1 MKNMFAKVSF
11 HHFVCLLGMS
21 LMLCFTVNA
30 SAQHQVEYAYDAAGN
45 RIGRVVT
52 TLRLAVT
59 PPTRVSQ
66 QQVDT
71 VPPSVVPA
79 GELSVKIWPN
89 PTKGIIRL
97 QVSGRRD
104 DSPFGLR
111 LYSSSGILLKESEE
125 TADIIEI
132 DLSGYSAAT
141 YLLRF
146 SCQGETKVVKIIK
159 E

>member
-1 MKNMFAKVSF
+1 MFAKFSSQHIF
-11 HHFVCLLGMS
+11 ILLTIIV
-21 LMLCFTVNA
+21 LLCCTNAA

-45 RIGRVVT
+45 RIGRVAT
-52 TLRLAVT
+52 TLRLAAE
-59 PPTRVSQ
+59 PPARIRQ
-66 QQVDT
+66 QPVDT

-79 GELSVKIWPN
+79 GELSVKVWPN
-89 PTKGIIRL
+89 PTKGLVHL
-97 QVSGRRD
+97 QVSGRREE
-104 DSPFGLR
+104 SKVALR
-111 LYSSSGILLKESEE
+111 LYSATGVLLKESEE

-132 DLSGYSAAT
+132 DLSGLSAAT